1 MSLVALRLP
10 RPPVLPPPVEN
21 VASDSDDDWDRIQV
35 VLHCRDGFWNHRPFR
50 PEVPFI
56 LTQVFNFSHALVGDV
71 LDFMLA
77 ERYTGLTSRF
87 SLHLG
92 RSFEDRPPALEET
105 RPLSEF
111 IALAEE
117 GSGSDLPDLHIWRL
131 VSLQEDDQKL
141 VTPW

>member
-1 MSLVALRLP
+1 MRFYCS
-10 RPPVLPPPVEN
+10 
-21 VASDSDDDWDRIQV
+21 
-35 VLHCRDGFWNHRPFR
+35 
-50 PEVPFI
+50 FI
-56 LTQVFNFSHALVGDV
+56 GPLWRACP
-71 LDFMLA
+71 
-77 ERYTGLTSRF
+77 ERYALTGRF

-92 RSFEDRPPALEET
+92 RSFEDLPPALEET